1 MIAGLI
7 ATLIATIA
15 IGVLIGRVI
24 ATTVILHRLTENVR
38 DLEER
43 ADDMTR
49 KLRGRDGDH
58 STRTL

>member
-1 MIAGLI
+1 MSIYEI
-7 ATLIATIA
+7 VVTIA

-24 ATTVILHRLTENVR
+24 ATAVILNRLTENVR

-49 KLRGRDGDH
+49 KLRGR
-58 STRTL
+58 